1 MNIPINVER
10 LAETFIQLCEIDSPS
25 RREKKISD
33 FLTRTFQALGASSI
47 HEDQSASLTGSD
59 CGNLVIFFQGRGN
72 GTSQETILLAC
83 HMDTVEP
90 ACGVEVNRNGDIF
103 TSRGDTI
110 LGSDDKSGIAAIIEL
125 IRILRETNIDHAP
138 LELLFTTCE
147 EIGLIGAKA
156 LDRSL
161 LKAGFGYALD
171 STGIDRIIIGAP
183 AANKLKIEVH
193 GIAAHAG
200 LHPEQGISALCLTAT
215 AITNLRLGRLDEE
228 STANFGLIHGG
239 VATNIIPDHITIEG
253 EVRSHS
259 LSKLI
264 EHTEEIKRT
273 FRQVIESWPLPP
285 SMAPEALGHPCP
297 SPLPPSLASE
307 ALGHP
312 CPSPL
317 PPSLAPEALGHPCP
331 SPLPPSM
338 APEALGHPC
347 PSPLPPS
354 LAPEALGHPCPS
366 GLSPATESLPSVEI
380 SVHLEYPAMHLDLHD
395 PVITHVKEAAHKLG
409 RILEFEIAGGGSDAN
424 ILNSLGLATAIIATG
439 MNKVHTTDECLD
451 MKDLIRL
458 TELLY
463 AIAVH

>member
-25 RREKKISD
+25 RREKKVSD
-33 FLTRTFQALGASSI
+33 FLSSTFHALGASSI
-47 HEDQSASLTGSD
+47 CEDQSSAQTGSD
-59 CGNLVIFFQGRGN
+59 CGNLVISFPGRGD
-72 GTSQETILLAC
+72 GTNQETILLAC

-90 ACGVEVNRNGDIF
+90 GCGVEVIRNGDIF
-103 TSRGDTI
+103 TSRGDTV
-110 LGSDDKSGIAAIIEL
+110 LGSDDKSGVAAIIEL
-125 IRILRETNIDHAP
+125 IRILRETSIDHAP

-161 LKAGFGYALD
+161 LKARFGYALD

-200 LHPEQGISALCLTAT
+200 LNPEQGISALCLTAN

-273 FRQVIESWPLPP
+273 FQQVIECWPLPP
-285 SMAPEALGHPCP
+285 SMAPAALGHPCPSLLPPSMAPAALGHPCP
-297 SPLPPSLASE
+297 SPLPPSTTSTSYE
-307 ALGHP
+307 HS
-312 CPSPL
+312 CP
-317 PPSLAPEALGHPCP
+317 AP
-331 SPLPPSM
+331 
-338 APEALGHPC
+338 
-347 PSPLPPS
+347 
-354 LAPEALGHPCPS
+354 
-366 GLSPATESLPSVEI
+366 LSPATESLPSVEI
-380 SVHLEYPAMHLDLHD
+380 SIQSEYPAMHLEMDE
-395 PVITHVKEAAHKLG
+395 PVITHVKEAAQKLG
-409 RILEFEIAGGGSDAN
+409 RTLEFEIAGGGSDAN
-424 ILNSLGLATAIIATG
+424 IFNSFGLATAIIATG

>member
-1 MNIPINVER
+1 MNIPINLER
-10 LAETFIQLCEIDSPS
+10 LAETFVQLCEIDSPS
-25 RREKKISD
+25 RREKKVSD
-33 FLTRTFQALGASSI
+33 FLTRTFRDLGATSI
-47 HEDQSASLTGSD
+47 CEDQSSTLTGSD
-59 CGNLVIFFQGRGN
+59 CGNLVISFPGRGS
-72 GTSQETILLAC
+72 GDETDQEPILLAC

-90 ACGVEVNRNGDIF
+90 GCGVEVIRNGDIF
-103 TSRGDTI
+103 TSRGDTV

-156 LDRSL
+156 LDRTL
-161 LKAGFGYALD
+161 LKARYGYALD

-200 LHPEQGISALCLTAT
+200 LHPEQGISALCLTAN

-273 FRQVIESWPLPP
+273 FQQVIECWPLPP
-285 SMAPEALGHPCP
+285 VALHPPMEQATLGCPCPAASGGHPSP
-297 SPLPPSLASE
+297 SPL
-307 ALGHP
+307 
-312 CPSPL
+312 SPV
-317 PPSLAPEALGHPCP
+317 P
-331 SPLPPSM
+331 
-338 APEALGHPC
+338 
-347 PSPLPPS
+347 
-354 LAPEALGHPCPS
+354 
-366 GLSPATESLPSVEI
+366 ESLPSVEI
-380 SVHLEYPAMHLDLHD
+380 SIHSEYPAMHLELHE
-395 PVITHVKEAAHKLG
+395 PVIKHVKEAAQKLG
-409 RILEFEIAGGGSDAN
+409 RTLNFEVAGGGSDAN
-424 ILNSLGLATAIIATG
+424 IFNSFGLATAIIATG

-451 MKDLIRL
+451 IKDLIRL